1 MKTDI
6 KKLPKSEVEIAFEL
20 TAEEFQK
27 YWDLALNHF
36 KEHSKIDGFRKGQV
50 PAKMV
55 EEKVGNENILMEA
68 GDLAVR
74 KSYAQVVK
82 EHNLEPIGDPEMQ
95 IKKIGKGSD
104 FEFTVKVSVLPEL
117 TLPAYQE
124 IAGAV
129 KGQEIKVEE
138 KEVDEAISYLQKSR
152 AKLAQ
157 VDRPAEAKDFIEI
170 EYQNKDING
179 GKLIKDAF
187 ILNEGGF
194 LKDFEDNLIGMKSGD
209 EKEFTAKFPENNPD
223 KNLAGK
229 DGVFKVRMVSVQS
242 MELPEL
248 NDEFAQLLGAFD
260 SMVSLKENIKAGITM
275 EKESGEKQRR
285 RAEILNAISAK
296 ITFEIPEKMV
306 DYESARLFE
315 DFKNQIA
322 QNAKIDFD
330 QYLASVKKSEDE
342 MKKSFA
348 QEAEKR
354 IKGFLVLREIGKAE
368 KIEVTDEEL
377 QKEVEKMAKSY
388 SKESLAKIDIGQ
400 LKEYAKGAIYNEKV
414 FNKLESYS
422 AK

>member
-6 KKLPKSEVEIAFEL
+6 KKLPKSEVEIEFEL
-20 TAEEFQK
+20 TAEEFQTYLDK
-27 YWDLALNHF
+27 ALVHF
-36 KEHSKIDGFRKGQV
+36 KEHLKADGFRKGQV
-50 PAKMV
+50 PLKMV
-55 EEKVGNENILMEA
+55 EEKVGSENLLMEA
-68 GDLAVR
+68 GDLAVK
-74 KSYAQVVK
+74 KSYAQVVA
-82 EHNLEPIGDPEMQ
+82 EHNLEPIGEPEMQ
-95 IKKIGKGSD
+95 IKKIAKGSP
-104 FEFTVKVSVLPEL
+104 FEFSVKVSVLPEIS
-117 TLPAYQE
+117 LPAYQE
-124 IAGAV
+124 LAAAV

-138 KEVDEAISYLQKSR
+138 KEVEDAISYLQKSR

-157 VDRPAEAKDFIEI
+157 VDRPAEAKDFVEI

-194 LKDFEDNLIGMKSGD
+194 LKDFEENLVGMKAGD
-209 EKEFTAKFPENNPD
+209 EKEFTAKFPENTPD
-223 KNLAGK
+223 KNIAGK
-229 DGVFKVRMVSVQS
+229 EGMFKVRMVSVQS

-260 SMVSLKENIKAGITM
+260 TMVSLKENIKSGITM
-275 EKESGEKQRR
+275 EKEVGEKQRK
-285 RAEILNAISAK
+285 RAEILNAISQK
-296 ITFEIPEKMV
+296 ITFDIPEKMV
-306 DYESARLFE
+306 GYESERLFE

-342 MKKSFA
+342 MKKSFNL
-348 QEAEKR
+348 EAEKR

-368 KIEVTDEEL
+368 KIEVSDEEL
-377 QKEVEKMAKSY
+377 QEEVEKMAKSY
-388 SKESLAKIDIGQ
+388 SKESLEKIDIGQ

-414 FNKLESYS
+414 LNKLESYS

>member
-1 MKTDI
+1 MKTEI
-6 KKLPKSEVEIAFEL
+6 KKLPKSEVEIEFEL
-20 TAEEFQK
+20 TAEEFEK
-27 YWDLALNHF
+27 YLEQALTHF
-36 KEHSKIDGFRKGQV
+36 KEHLKVDGFRKGQV
-50 PAKMV
+50 PLKIV
-55 EEKVGNENILMEA
+55 EEKVGNENLLMEA
-68 GDLAVR
+68 GDLAVK

-82 EHNLEPIGDPEMQ
+82 EHNLEPIGEPEMQ
-95 IKKIGKGSD
+95 IKKIAKGSP
-104 FEFTVKVSVLPEL
+104 FEFSVKVSVLPEIS
-117 TLPAYQE
+117 LPAYQE
-124 IAGAV
+124 LAAAV

-138 KEVDEAISYLQKSR
+138 KEVEEAISYLQKSR

-157 VDRPAEAKDFIEI
+157 VDRPAESKDFVEI

-194 LKDFEDNLIGMKSGD
+194 LKDFEDNLVGMKAGD
-209 EKEFTAKFPENNPD
+209 EKEFTAKFPENTPD
-223 KNLAGK
+223 KNIAGK
-229 DGVFKVRMVSVQS
+229 EGVFKVRMVSVQS

-260 SMVSLKENIKAGITM
+260 TMVSLKENIKTGITM
-275 EKESGEKQRR
+275 EKEAGEKQRK
-285 RAEILNAISAK
+285 RAEILNAISQK
-296 ITFEIPEKMV
+296 ITFDIPEKMV
-306 DYESARLFE
+306 GYESERLFE

-342 MKKSFA
+342 MKKSFNL
-348 QEAEKR
+348 EAEKR

-368 KIEVTDEEL
+368 KVEVSDEEL
-377 QKEVEKMAKSY
+377 QAEVEKMAKSY
-388 SKESLAKIDIGQ
+388 SKESLEKIDIGQ

-414 FNKLESYS
+414 LNKLESYS